1 MRPLNFI
8 ALLLFLAG
16 LVWVFTRSETTVREI
31 QRTYYSTVS
40 PLISRGT
47 DMEKYAKDFVA
58 EVDHSKDLEERLEL
72 ALRERDR
79 FKLIASR
86 IQELE
91 LANNE
96 LRGAL
101 NFQKK
106 TNFDVVGAQVI
117 RRQPLTWGRTI
128 EINRGAKQNVG
139 VSLTVVAGNGGLVG
153 RIYQL
158 GDDVSSV
165 KLITDESSRVSARV
179 EGSTEMG
186 ILEGRRA
193 NFGEAQRL
201 RLRYLSKNANVRRG
215 MKVYTDGRGKLFP
228 ANIPIGTIEDFES
241 GPVAGEAIVIP
252 AVDFQ
257 NLKTV
262 FVISGTPQT

>member
-16 LVWVFTRSETTVREI
+16 IVWVFTLSESTVQTV
-31 QRTYYSTVS
+31 QRTYYANIA
-40 PLISRGT
+40 PLISKSS
-47 DMEKYAKDFVA
+47 DVEQFAKDFVA
-58 EVDHSKDLEERLEL
+58 EVDHSKDLQARLDL
-72 ALRERDR
+72 ALNERDR

-86 IQELE
+86 VKELE

-101 NFQKK
+101 NFKKK
-106 TNFDVVGAQVI
+106 TNFNIVGAQVI
-117 RRQPLTWGRTI
+117 RRQPLVWGRTL
-128 EINRGAKQNVG
+128 EINRGASHEIG
-139 VSLTVVAGNGGLVG
+139 ISLTVVAGNGGLIG

-158 GDDVSSV
+158 GDDVSTV
-165 KLITDESSRVSARV
+165 KLITDEGSRVSARI

-193 NFGEAQRL
+193 NFGEDPRL
-201 RLRYLSKNANVRRG
+201 RLRYLSKSANVRQG

-228 ANIPIGTIEDFES
+228 ADIPIGTIEDFES
-241 GPVAGEAIVIP
+241 GPVTGEATVIP

-262 FVISGTPQT
+262 FVITGSPQT